1 MSKTLDKEILER
13 MLKNAV
19 AVLEQNRDHLNQLD
33 AATGDGD
40 HGTSI
45 LRAMRAAAGAASGE
59 GSFKDVVF
67 NVGFAAESEDCGSTS
82 SLTGSLYQG
91 MSEAVDAEEMNAD
104 GVVEMYVAG
113 LACVGKSTKA
123 QVGDK
128 TLMDALIPAVEAMK
142 SHKGNDVTII
152 ELFDSAAK
160 AAQTGAES
168 TKEMVAKFG
177 RAKNLGTRVI
187 GHIDAG
193 ATSTAMILKAFV
205 DSFES

>member
-1 MSKTLDKEILER
+1 

-19 AVLEQNRDHLNQLD
+19 EVLEKNKDYLNQLD

-45 LRAMRAAAGAASGE
+45 LRAMRAAANAASGE

-91 MSEAVDAEEMNAD
+91 MSEAVDAEEMSIA

-128 TLMDALIPAVEAMK
+128 TLMDALIPAVESIK
-142 SHKGNDVTII
+142 SLQGNDITLIQ
-152 ELFDSAAK
+152 LFDSAAK
-160 AAQTGAES
+160 AAQNGAEA

-177 RAKNLGTRVI
+177 RAKNLGQRVI

-193 ATSTAMILKAFV
+193 AVSTSMILRAFA
-205 DSFES
+205 DSLEG